1 MTTVYIYDYLDI
13 NRNFKVNKDSSS
25 KMKKREWGKHM
36 KFERKILIVI
46 SVVTCIIL
54 ITVVLVS
61 FKRGKVEILNA
72 MQVSTEQSVVPENK
86 LVQGP
91 VSENYETTTPVD
103 EATIYKLASEF
114 NAQNSESKSS
124 DIISQSQTNQDLLL
138 MALNGDA
145 TKSQGIKGFLNK
157 ITNEI
162 SSFFKGSTN
171 K

>member
-1 MTTVYIYDYLDI
+1 
-13 NRNFKVNKDSSS
+13 
-25 KMKKREWGKHM
+25 
-36 KFERKILIVI
+36 
-46 SVVTCIIL
+46 
-54 ITVVLVS
+54 
-61 FKRGKVEILNA
+61 

-145 TKSQGIKGFLNK
+145 TKPQGIKGFLNK

-162 SSFFKGSTN
+162 SSFFKGATN